1 MDKIHEAPGTCNL
14 KVFEHHQSK
23 MATTIV
29 GTWHASDLLKK
40 HKGFASMMLKDKDI
54 EEFVY

>member
-1 MDKIHEAPGTCNL
+1 
-14 KVFEHHQSK
+14 